1 MATETKINDIAS
13 QLSTASRLVVST
25 DFFWVYTA
33 SGLQVKIPAE
43 FVRAYLVNGIKPSI
57 NANGNWEIDGK
68 DLGVVAKGKTPQFR
82 GGTMGIEVSYDDGRT
97 WTQAVAY
104 TDMNPDLTALVEAYN
119 KVIQGE
125 AGRVKAETARVE
137 AEKARVAAEN
147 KRETGFSASKKA
159 CDDATAKANS
169 TYSHPPYV
177 DKDGYYYK
185 WNVTTSSYNK
195 TDVNLTGK
203 AFQIKKV
210 FASVSAMKA
219 TDVNTFAENDFILI
233 NTANVEDADNAKLYV
248 VTLNEQG
255 QKFYSYL
262 VDMSGFRG
270 FTGKTPQFLIGNV
283 TTLAENANATAS
295 VSASGTDTAGNPV
308 YKLNLGI
315 PKGIRLRFA
324 DLTDSDKAELMKPA
338 TDAAAASKTQTAAC
352 KKATD
357 NANTQ
362 ETARQKAETT
372 RNLNETT
379 RQKQE
384 TARQEAET
392 TRNNNETARKTAET
406 KRQQDTSTA
415 ITQSQTQTAI
425 AQELNEHPVKMGDN
439 GNWWQ
444 WNIKT
449 HAYEDTGIVARGGA
463 MYPTFKHVGNKLYIV
478 DYGSNVSERVVKKG
492 NKLVFRI

>member
-57 NANGNWEIDGK
+57 NANGNWEIDGV

-82 GGTMGIEVSYDDGRT
+82 GGTMGIEVSYDDGKT

-104 TDMNPDLTALVEAYN
+104 TDMNPDLTALTEAYT

-125 AGRVKAETARVE
+125 AGRVNAETARVE
-137 AEKARVAAEN
+137 AEKARQ
-147 KRETGFSASKKA
+147 S
-159 CDDATAKANS
+159 
-169 TYSHPPYV
+169 
-177 DKDGYYYK
+177 
-185 WNVTTSSYNK
+185 
-195 TDVNLTGK
+195 
-203 AFQIKKV
+203 
-210 FASVSAMKA
+210 
-219 TDVNTFAENDFILI
+219 
-233 NTANVEDADNAKLYV
+233 
-248 VTLNEQG
+248 
-255 QKFYSYL
+255 
-262 VDMSGFRG
+262 
-270 FTGKTPQFLIGNV
+270 
-283 TTLAENANATAS
+283 
-295 VSASGTDTAGNPV
+295 
-308 YKLNLGI
+308 
-315 PKGIRLRFA
+315 
-324 DLTDSDKAELMKPA
+324 
-338 TDAAAASKTQTAAC
+338 
-352 KKATD
+352 
-357 NANTQ
+357 
-362 ETARQKAETT
+362 
-372 RNLNETT
+372 
-379 RQKQE
+379 
-384 TARQEAET
+384 AET
-392 TRNNNETARKTAET
+392 TRNNNEAARKTAET

-415 ITQSQTQTAI
+415 ITNSQTQTAI